1 VISLQPLVDLRLAR
15 TGNIGEDPGVELGF
29 GFWLKMAGVIIA
41 AGIACLVVFL
51 LIDIAW
57 AAWGAFGALLAV
69 GLVLMLGA
77 WIYDRRHARPDY

>member
-1 VISLQPLVDLRLAR
+1 
-15 TGNIGEDPGVELGF
+15 
-29 GFWLKMAGVIIA
+29 VIIA